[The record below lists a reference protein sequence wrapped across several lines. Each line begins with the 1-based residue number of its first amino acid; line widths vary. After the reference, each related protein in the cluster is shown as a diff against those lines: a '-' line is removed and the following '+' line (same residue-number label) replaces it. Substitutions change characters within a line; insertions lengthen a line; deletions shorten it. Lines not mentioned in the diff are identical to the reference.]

1 MPQSAPVVNIP
12 TFQYTLITP
21 AILNPTVRVPP
32 VPINPSPM
40 VVGTPVDTAIPV
52 PIPPPAYGINMRNPK
67 FIPPPNATAAEKL
80 EYQRQAERA
89 KQKRYRDK
97 TKSFIEIGKLPTI
110 NERIKRVVT
119 LTYPNIHEQID
130 EIQFNNAINQ
140 FVTTLFMP
148 PHPPQY

>member
-1 MPQSAPVVNIP
+1 MIFFPRLSPSPFTRVTIKPA
-12 TFQYTLITP
+12 LIEISN
-21 AILNPTVRVPP
+21 AGIC
-32 VPINPSPM
+32 PIKPSPM

-130 EIQFNNAINQ
+130 EIQFK
-140 FVTTLFMP
+140 F
-148 PHPPQY
+148 